1 MTRTM
6 SRRIAGFRKWV
17 TVGLASL
24 LGAALPFSGSA
35 LAQTAASAILERLGA
50 PSFEERFEG
59 FDHGTDQARPRHPH
73 RWRTVFGYGGAAS
86 VSNRQMSAGSFAS
99 DAQFAGMAATGP
111 GRKPLGLDPFA
122 HESGRLTI
130 LARPTPQAHRA
141 SAWNKAYYGGAITT
155 KFSFVQ
161 RFGYFEIEARL
172 PLGKGMWPAFWL
184 MPVDGTWPEAGEIDV
199 LEGLGDPRTIFCT
212 VIAGQRK
219 QTKRVRLPFDAS
231 TGYHRYGVLW
241 GPKELTWFVDRQPVA
256 TAPTPPALNE
266 RDVYMIANLA
276 VGGAWGGYP
285 DQSTKFPGRYEIRRI
300 TAWPYPRL

>member
-1 MTRTM
+1 
-6 SRRIAGFRKWV
+6 
-17 TVGLASL
+17 L
-24 LGAALPFSGSA
+24 
-35 LAQTAASAILERLGA
+35 
-50 PSFEERFEG
+50 
-59 FDHGTDQARPRHPH
+59 
-73 RWRTVFGYGGAAS
+73 
-86 VSNRQMSAGSFAS
+86 
-99 DAQFAGMAATGP
+99 
-111 GRKPLGLDPFA
+111 
-122 HESGRLTI
+122 
-130 LARPTPQAHRA
+130 
-141 SAWNKAYYGGAITT
+141 
-155 KFSFVQ
+155 
-161 RFGYFEIEARL
+161 FEIEARL